1 MIKAIIIFIKTAL
14 LFFILTACTTENNLE
29 EGENYINTENG
40 KIWYRIIGNGSE
52 TPILTLHG
60 GPGGKSRYFY
70 PISSISEDRP
80 IILFDQLGS
89 GRSDFHE
96 DTSLLKVENFIAQV
110 EQVKES
116 IGLSDFYL
124 LGQSW
129 GSALA
134 LEYYLRQPEGI
145 KGLIFSGPFFSTSLW
160 EKDADTLI
168 SSLSDSIQM
177 IIKESEMSG
186 SFDTKEYKY
195 ADSVYWATF
204 GRRHPW
210 PKHELDTIE
219 ALSNDFIYNYMWGP
233 SEFTALGT
241 LKKYDKH
248 KHLSKI
254 KVPTLFIAG
263 EYDEARESTVRYF
276 QSLVPGSKVAIIDD
290 AGHSSMTDN
299 PDQYLKALK
308 TFIQDAEMK

>member
-1 MIKAIIIFIKTAL
+1 MIKAITFFIRTAL
-14 LFFILTACTTENNLE
+14 LFFILTACTAKNNLE
-29 EGENYINTENG
+29 ESENYIETENG

-70 PISSISEDRP
+70 PISSISKERP

-89 GRSDFHE
+89 GRSDFHK
-96 DTSLLKVENFIAQV
+96 DTSLLKIENFIAQV
-110 EQVKES
+110 ELVKES

-160 EKDADTLI
+160 EKDADSLI
-168 SSLSDSIQM
+168 STLSDSIQI
-177 IIKESEMSG
+177 IIKESEESG
-186 SFDTKEYKY
+186 SFQTNSYKY

-204 GRRHPW
+204 GRRHSW
-210 PKHELDTIE
+210 PKHELDTVE
-219 ALSNDFIYNYMWGP
+219 ALSNSFIYNYMWGP

-241 LKKYDKH
+241 LKNYDNH
-248 KHLSKI
+248 KNLAKI

-276 QSLVPGSKVAIIDD
+276 QSLVSGSEVAIIDD

-299 PDQYLKALK
+299 PEQYLSALR
-308 TFIQDAEMK
+308 TFIQNAEMQ